1 MEKEKNDGRLPS
13 GCMPL
18 VLKDLKKSGINTD
31 RDHLNY
37 LLVKLIAKKKKDRIE
52 KEENERRAIIY
63 NELSDIVPVDF
74 VHVDDGEMT
83 LSDVTGTVTSLQNSA
98 SSEKNCGRPIG
109 SSMVN
114 KMKQETVRLKCV
126 SEISTIYR
134 KELRECRKKNSLT
147 SKCYLT
153 KLIKRKWEEYE
164 LDDVT
169 IVSSETI
176 RSRVK
181 RGKLYASHPGTPPVL
196 PEIVEKVIVDVV
208 LMMGKI
214 RNPLCVSQII
224 ELANSI
230 IMNSK

>member
-1 MEKEKNDGRLPS
+1 MPRQKKKRTEVSNLLLNIQRSSINAAVEELLVEKEKNNGRLPS

-83 LSDVTGTVTSLQNSA
+83 LSDVTGTITSLQSSA

-126 SEISTIYR
+126 SEIST
-134 KELRECRKKNSLT
+134 L
-147 SKCYLT
+147 
-153 KLIKRKWEEYE
+153 
-164 LDDVT
+164 
-169 IVSSETI
+169 
-176 RSRVK
+176 
-181 RGKLYASHPGTPPVL
+181 
-196 PEIVEKVIVDVV
+196 
-208 LMMGKI
+208 
-214 RNPLCVSQII
+214 
-224 ELANSI
+224 
-230 IMNSK
+230 